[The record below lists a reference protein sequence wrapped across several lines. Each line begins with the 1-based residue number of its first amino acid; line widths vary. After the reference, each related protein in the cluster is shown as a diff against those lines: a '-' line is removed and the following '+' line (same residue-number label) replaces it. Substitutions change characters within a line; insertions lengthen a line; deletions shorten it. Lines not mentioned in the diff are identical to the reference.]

1 MEGFAEDGYGQVRRV
16 LQELV
21 DEGLESGAA
30 VSVWRDGR
38 EVVRLNVGWA
48 DAGRSHPWRYG
59 TLVMPLPGGWTS
71 RSPRAGWPAPLPR
84 PEAAGLDLSPA
95 RPSASMR

>member
-1 MEGFAEDGYGQVRRV
+1 MRRV
-16 LQELV
+16 LQELA
-21 DEGLESGAA
+21 DEDLESGEG

-38 EVVRLNVGWA
+38 EVVRLNTRWA
-48 DAGRSHPWRYG
+48 DAGRSRPWRDD
-59 TLVMPLPGGWTS
+59 TLVMPRPGGGTS